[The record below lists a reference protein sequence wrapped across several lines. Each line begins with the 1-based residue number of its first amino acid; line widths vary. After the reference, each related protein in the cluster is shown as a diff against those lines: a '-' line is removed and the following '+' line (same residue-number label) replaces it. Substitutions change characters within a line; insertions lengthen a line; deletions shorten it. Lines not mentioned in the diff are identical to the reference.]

1 MGSLYA
7 GVGRRSYEVN
17 RESFQLTDFS
27 AGHKHAFDL
36 PFEAQGVQLSL
47 PVLLARGANPGK
59 TLVATAGVHGDE
71 YEGVRTIFDIF
82 GGLDPSRMS
91 GNFLA
96 VPVANPPA
104 FWNLSRTSPLDD
116 GNLARVFPGQ
126 RDGSPTAA
134 IAWHLDRHI
143 FPHADLYI
151 DLHSGGVKCVM
162 PSMVGFHSP
171 DTKAREAAFVFGSPV
186 VWEHPTVAAG
196 RTVSS
201 AIARGIPALYTEAF
215 GAGRIAPGDLVLF
228 TRGLRNL
235 LRHLQILA
243 GEPDRVPCEY
253 HLIGDGNI
261 DQSVSS
267 AKRGFLI
274 PRVELLQP
282 VAEGEELGVL
292 LDLHGKIID
301 RFVAPCAGLV
311 GLIHA
316 CPKVE
321 AGEPLFLITGVVS

>member
-1 MGSLYA
+1 MNGA
-7 GVGRRSYEVN
+7 A
-17 RESFQLTDFS
+17 FQLTDFPP
-27 AGHKHAFDL
+27 GTKRTFDL
-36 PFEAQGVQLSL
+36 TFSARGEQLNL

-71 YEGVRTIFDIF
+71 YEGTRAIFDVF
-82 GGLDPSRMS
+82 RELDPAHMS

-116 GNLARVFPGQ
+116 GNLARVFPG
-126 RDGSPTAA
+126 RPEGAPTSA
-134 IAWHLDRHI
+134 IAWHLDQYI
-143 FPHADLYI
+143 FPNADFYI

-162 PSMVGFHSP
+162 PSMVGFHSA
-171 DTKAREAAFVFGSPV
+171 DDKARAAAFLFGSPV
-186 VWEHPTVAAG
+186 VWEHPTVAPG
-196 RTVSS
+196 RTVSA

-215 GAGRIAPGDLVLF
+215 GAGRIAPNDLLLF

-235 LRHLQILA
+235 LRHLHILQS
-243 GEPDRVPCEY
+243 EPDCVPCEY

-267 AKRGFLI
+267 ANRGFLI
-274 PRVELLQP
+274 PKVELLES
-282 VAEGEELGVL
+282 VREGQELGHL
-292 LDLHGKIID
+292 LNLHGDIID
-301 RFVAPCAGLV
+301 RFNAPCAGLV

-321 AGEPLFLITGVVS
+321 PGEPLFLITGVVS